1 MKSLFRNTLASP
13 GAIIA
18 LAVAAALSG
27 GAAHA
32 AGTLSGVSISNLASL
47 NYSVGGTPQTLI
59 ESTAAG
65 NTTAGAGNGSATSFV
80 VDNKVN
86 LSVVES
92 GSAVTS
98 VVPGAIDR
106 ITTFTVTNLGNTAQ
120 GFTFVAAN
128 QLAASAVIA
137 GTADS
142 IDVSNFRVFVDANG
156 NGTYQ
161 SGTDT
166 ATAILTL
173 APDASVTVFV
183 LADIPVL
190 ATNGQQ
196 ANVTLTATTTTAGTA
211 TAVVATAGADTAGV
225 DIVLADAATVES
237 AFVGTSAARDGQA
250 TARDAYRIAS
260 AVISVA
266 KTSLLVCDPFNGSA
280 ADRKNIPG
288 SIVRWT
294 ITISNSATATASA
307 TLAQVTDTLNANTTF
322 DPNLVTGAGAP
333 ASATSCTSASGVPE
347 SASGSG
353 FKIDVTGDTRVAGV
367 GGAFPAFLT
376 TGANADGATHAA
388 GLVTIDYSQALPAG
402 GAYTAG
408 ELKAGESVIVYFNVT
423 IN

>member
-1 MKSLFRNTLASP
+1 MKSLFRNTLARP
-13 GAIIA
+13 GGIIA

-47 NYSVGGTPQTLI
+47 NYSVGGTAQTLI

-211 TAVVATAGADTAGV
+211 TAVVATAGPDTAGV
-225 DIVLADAATVES
+225 DIVLADAATAEL
-237 AFVGTSAARDGQA
+237 AFVGASLALDGRA
-250 TARDAYRIAS
+250 TARDAYRVAS
-260 AVISVA
+260 PVISVA
-266 KTSLLVCDPFNGSA
+266 KTSSLVCDPSNGSV
-280 ADRKNIPG
+280 DGKYIPG
-288 SIVRWT
+288 AIVRWT
-294 ITISNSATATASA
+294 ITISNAAGSAASA

-388 GLVTIDYSQALPAG
+388 GVVTIDYGQALPAG

-408 ELKAGESVIVYFNVT
+408 ELKIGESVTVYFNVT